1 MLEQSV
7 GGFHV
12 NVFGVCGIGV
22 CVCVCVCVYA
32 WHAVRADSK
41 LHSHAHRSMKWG
53 ARCSYTP
60 GSCRCRWCA
69 QGSVPWA
76 PLTLPVPRTYENP
89 PGLMIIPRVV
99 TLFWPIT
106 AVSTDSSGCIF
117 SRVFGADGR
126 NSFFTLGQR
135 IQFSNDT
142 TRFNSTEWE
151 FVIHCW
157 RM

>member
-1 MLEQSV
+1 MYV
-7 GGFHV
+7 VPH
-12 NVFGVCGIGV
+12 IGAKCWWFSRECV
-22 CVCVCVCVYA
+22 WCLRRKCACVCVCA
-32 WHAVRADSK
+32 WHAVRADSE

-99 TLFWPIT
+99 TLFDPLWRSIYRP
-106 AVSTDSSGCIF
+106 SGFAF
-117 SRVFGADGR
+117 SRVFGRGE
-126 NSFFTLGQR
+126 NSFDPWPTD
-135 IQFSNDT
+135 I
-142 TRFNSTEWE
+142 
-151 FVIHCW
+151 
-157 RM
+157 